1 MLNRRLVAPVY
12 WKVAIGAS
20 ILSVALAN
28 ATVDYSDPVFFLAW
42 AVTT

>member
-1 MLNRRLVAPVY
+1 MLNRRLVDPVY
-12 WKVAIGAS
+12 WKVAMAAS